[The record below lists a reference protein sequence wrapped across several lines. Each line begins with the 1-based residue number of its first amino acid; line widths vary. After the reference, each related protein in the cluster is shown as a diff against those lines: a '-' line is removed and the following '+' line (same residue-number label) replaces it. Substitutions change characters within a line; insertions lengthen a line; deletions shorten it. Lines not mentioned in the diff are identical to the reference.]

1 VNKSVYILGTL
12 HIVNKLFCYLA
23 LLLSSFNFVYT
34 VLSVLSGIVLCL
46 EQVMDRLFPKIP
58 NLLSQC
64 GVFYLVV
71 ISENC
76 PEDIKHLM
84 NELGF
89 SMHVV
94 KERKVRGEHLLV
106 LKFTRK

>member
-1 VNKSVYILGTL
+1 
-12 HIVNKLFCYLA
+12 
-23 LLLSSFNFVYT
+23 
-34 VLSVLSGIVLCL
+34 
-46 EQVMDRLFPKIP
+46 MDQLFPKVP
-58 NLLSQC
+58 YLLSHR

-76 PEDIKHLM
+76 PQDIKHLM

-89 SMHVV
+89 HMHVV
-94 KERKVRGEHLLV
+94 KDRKVRGEHLLV

>member
-1 VNKSVYILGTL
+1 
-12 HIVNKLFCYLA
+12 
-23 LLLSSFNFVYT
+23 
-34 VLSVLSGIVLCL
+34 
-46 EQVMDRLFPKIP
+46 MDRLFPKVP
-58 NLLSQC
+58 NLLSHS
-64 GVFYLVV
+64 GVFYVVV

-76 PEDIKHLM
+76 PQDIHNLM

-89 SMHVV
+89 DMCVV

>member
-1 VNKSVYILGTL
+1 
-12 HIVNKLFCYLA
+12 
-23 LLLSSFNFVYT
+23 
-34 VLSVLSGIVLCL
+34 
-46 EQVMDRLFPKIP
+46 MDRLFPKVQD
-58 NLLSQC
+58 LLSHR

-76 PEDIKHLM
+76 PQDVHHIM

-89 SMHVV
+89 DMQVV
-94 KERKVRGEHLLV
+94 KERKGRGEYLLV